1 MARGDVVSDSYVAIG
16 NGATVDIQ
24 PASGDEWVVTW
35 IGASTGGVG
44 IRGNDGSNATDDLV
58 FGNTGSNTNETGQIQ
73 MMLTGRPFR
82 LIITNAQYF
91 RFAEQGTANE
101 TGMYSAIK
109 SKD

>member
-58 FGNTGSNTNETGQIQ
+58 FGNTGQIQ

-91 RFAEQGTANE
+91 RFAEEGTANE

>member
-1 MARGDVVSDSYVAIG
+1 
-16 NGATVDIQ
+16 
-24 PASGDEWVVTW
+24 
-35 IGASTGGVG
+35 
-44 IRGNDGSNATDDLV
+44 V
-58 FGNTGSNTNETGQIQ
+58 FGNTGSNTNKTGQIQ

-91 RFAEQGTANE
+91 RFAEEGTASE